1 MLLSDVE
8 HEGVLK
14 TLAPPCVSMYWY
26 HVHVLWCVQVGQSL
40 RQY

>member
-14 TLAPPCVSMYWY
+14 ILAPSRVSMC
-26 HVHVLWCVQVGQSL
+26 HVHVLWCVQVGQTL